1 LLKNEKPMVQKTIVL
16 DSESVRV
23 YANADEKQLEIIAK
37 TKDVKS
43 VKLNSDGGNIEILI
57 NGVSV
62 GLTIINQNLLKR
74 IQFLSISEEKKK
86 SLINFLKEIP
96 QKIKENKYEI
106 LEIAKIATDW
116 VKIIIGFIKS

>member
-1 LLKNEKPMVQKTIVL
+1 MVQKTIVL